1 VKLPK
6 TYGSDAEAKQAGAL
20 LEDGWHSGRITEA
33 VEKLSQNKKPMIEQS
48 VLVRGRTL
56 RDWLMAN
63 DRGAAKLRSCCK
75 AVGAL
80 DAYEA
85 GEISQDLFPGHDV
98 EVLIIVEK
106 RRGFPDQNRIAEYR
120 APVASSVVNLN
131 RAAG

>member
-6 TYGSDAEAKQAGAL
+6 TYGSDEAAKEAGAL
-20 LEDGWHSGRITEA
+20 LEEGWHSGRITEA
-33 VEKLSQNKKPMIEQS
+33 VEKLSQNQKPMIEQS
-48 VLVRGRTL
+48 VLVKGRTL

-85 GEISQDLFPGHDV
+85 GEISADLFPGHDV
-98 EVLIIVEK
+98 EVRIIVEK

-120 APVASSVVNLN
+120 AVAASSVISLRN
-131 RAAG
+131 AG